1 MKEQRVC
8 PQCGNWFDCEEKEA
22 GGRMCDLCAEENC
35 VITLSFLAQQYGLTV
50 DDVVEEFGCKKEN
63 VIVEPNPDK

>member
-1 MKEQRVC
+1 
-8 PQCGNWFDCEEKEA
+8 
-22 GGRMCDLCAEENC
+22 MCDICAEENC